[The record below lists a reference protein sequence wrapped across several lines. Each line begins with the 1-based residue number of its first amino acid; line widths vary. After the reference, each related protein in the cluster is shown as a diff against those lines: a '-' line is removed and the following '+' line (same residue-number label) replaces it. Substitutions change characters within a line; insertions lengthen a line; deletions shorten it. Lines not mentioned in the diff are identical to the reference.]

1 MSQARIVC
9 AISKMDDNLHL
20 RNYKKGK
27 FSVTKFP
34 NITTKLIHQMWDKM
48 VTMIIIKKDNKM
60 KIIFE
65 SVQTD
70 LEGSFVIRT
79 PKKQKKGDKYGGE
92 KGKDD

>member
-1 MSQARIVC
+1 
-9 AISKMDDNLHL
+9 
-20 RNYKKGK
+20 
-27 FSVTKFP
+27 
-34 NITTKLIHQMWDKM
+34 
-48 VTMIIIKKDNKM
+48 M